1 VFAIALSNPFAA
13 LLLVPAVHLWM
24 LATLTDVPARA
35 SFAMGLLGLLPLL
48 AAAAYLMVH
57 FQLGPLRA
65 LWYLLLLVTGN
76 QTGLLTT
83 LAGCT
88 LLGIVA
94 SVALIVFARA
104 REGFGARGGGGRG
117 REPEEPRPSIFGP
130 GGHAGPGML
139 GGTTGSSARR

>member
-1 VFAIALSNPFAA
+1 
-13 LLLVPAVHLWM
+13 M

-35 SFAMGLLGLLPLL
+35 SLVMGFVGLLPLL

-57 FQLGPLRA
+57 FQLGPPRA
-65 LWYLLLLVTGN
+65 LWYLLLLVIGN

-83 LAGCT
+83 LAGCI
-88 LLGIVA
+88 LLGVTA

-104 REGFGARGGGGRG
+104 RAGIGFRGRGGRD
-117 REPEEPRPSIFGP
+117 RTPDEPRPAIFGP